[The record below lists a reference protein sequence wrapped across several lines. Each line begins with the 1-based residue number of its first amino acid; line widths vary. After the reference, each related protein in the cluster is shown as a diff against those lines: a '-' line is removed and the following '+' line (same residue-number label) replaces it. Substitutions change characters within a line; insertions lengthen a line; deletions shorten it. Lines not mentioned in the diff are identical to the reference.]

1 MGRAAVSARLH
12 TVTVDGFGTLEILAL
27 GRAEVE
33 ECGEVADDLA
43 AFNELLVDRAV
54 PDEQF
59 TALTVE
65 EIAAVLTEYPDAI
78 DQVLAAIVAVSWKP
92 GGH

>member
-1 MGRAAVSARLH
+1 VSARLH
-12 TVTVDGFGTLEILAL
+12 TVTVDGFGTLKILAL

-33 ECGEVADDLA
+33 ECREQADDLA

-59 TALTVE
+59 KALSVE
-65 EIAAVLTEYPDAI
+65 EIAAVLAEYPDAVE
-78 DQVLAAIVAVSWKP
+78 QVLAAIVEHSWKP
-92 GGH
+92 RRH